1 MNPGGEREMFEGM
14 RLAPFSLLLGLALV
28 PAAQATS
35 VNAVPDARPQ
45 SAVVD
50 LTGTLSEQDKQSIQ
64 ADAERGRSGGELYV
78 AVIDTTDGEPPRSYA
93 TRLFNRL
100 ALDTKTRNRGVLL
113 MAALSDRKA
122 EIIVGDGYAG
132 SVTAVTDRIM
142 SNVVVANFRQRN
154 PQGAMVKG
162 ARELVDQVLLAA
174 PSRGAAS
181 ETPASGGTTQAST
194 AQPYRNPPSR
204 SDSASAPSEPPGLW
218 QQVENVADRNPLPFW
233 GGLGGTGLL
242 AFVGTRRYLRYRPR
256 KCGNCQQ
263 RMVLLGEAEDDEH
276 LTSSERKEESLGS
289 VDYDIWMC
297 PDCESTLKL
306 DYGALFTRYSKCKQC
321 KAKTL
326 HTSTTTI
333 SPATEY
339 STGLARV
346 EEDCRHCSYR
356 NSYTRTIPRKP
367 RSTSSSSSSS
377 SRSSSSSSR
386 GGGSSS
392 GRGSSGSW

>member
-1 MNPGGEREMFEGM
+1 MFEGM
-14 RLAPFSLLLGLALV
+14 RLAPCSLLFWLALV
-28 PAAQATS
+28 PVAQATS
-35 VNAVPDARPQ
+35 VNVVPDARPH

-50 LTGTLSEQDKQSIQ
+50 LTGTLSEQDKQQIQ

-78 AVIDTTDGEPPRSYA
+78 AVIDTTDGEQARSYA

-100 ALDTKTRNRGVLL
+100 GLDDETRNRGVLL

-122 EIIVGDGYAG
+122 EIIVGDGYDD

-142 SNVVVANFRQRN
+142 RNVVVAHFRETN

-174 PSRGAAS
+174 PSRGAS
-181 ETPASGGTTQAST
+181 STTQPS
-194 AQPYRNPPSR
+194 PNPSSL
-204 SDSASAPSEPPGLW
+204 SDSTSAPRKQPALW
-218 QQVENVADRNPLPFW
+218 QRVENVADGNPLPFW

-242 AFVGTRRYLRYRPR
+242 AFMGTRRYLRNRPR
-256 KCGNCQQ
+256 TCGTCQQ
-263 RMVLLGEAEDDEH
+263 QMVRLGEYADDKY
-276 LTSSERKEESLGS
+276 LTSGEQKEESLGS

-297 PDCESTLKL
+297 SGCKNTLKL
-306 DYGALFTRYSKCKQC
+306 RYGAFFTSYSKCRQC
-321 KAKTL
+321 NSKTL

-333 SPATEY
+333 SAATEH

-356 NSYTRTIPRKP
+356 NSYTRTIPRVT
-367 RSTSSSSSSS
+367 RSSSS
-377 SRSSSSSSR
+377 SSSSSSR

>member
-1 MNPGGEREMFEGM
+1 MFAGM
-14 RLAPFSLLLGLALV
+14 RLAPCSLLLWLALV
-28 PAAQATS
+28 PVAQATS

-50 LTGTLSEQDKQSIQ
+50 LTETLSEQDKRTIQ

-78 AVIDTTDGEPPRSYA
+78 AVIDTTDGEQPRAYA

-100 ALDTKTRNRGVLL
+100 GLDDKTRNRGVLL

-122 EIIVGDGYAG
+122 EIIVGDGYAD

-142 SNVVVANFRQRN
+142 SNVVVANFRRGN
-154 PQGAMVKG
+154 PRGAMVEG
-162 ARELVDQVLLAA
+162 ARALVDQVVLA
-174 PSRGAAS
+174 P
-181 ETPASGGTTQAST
+181 
-194 AQPYRNPPSR
+194 
-204 SDSASAPSEPPGLW
+204 PPGLL
-218 QQVENVADRNPLPFW
+218 QQVENVADDNPLPFW

-242 AFVGTRRYLRYRPR
+242 AFVGARRFLRNRPR
-256 KCGNCQQ
+256 KCGNCHEQ
-263 RMVLLGEAEDDEH
+263 MVRLGEHADDKF
-276 LTSSERKEESLGS
+276 LTSGERKEESLGS

-297 PDCESTLKL
+297 HGCKNTLKL
-306 DYGALFTRYSKCKQC
+306 RYGALFTSYSKCRQC
-321 KAKTL
+321 RAKTL

-333 SPATEY
+333 THATEY

-346 EEDCRHCSYR
+346 EEDCRHCSHR
-356 NSYTRTIPRKP
+356 NSYTRTIPRVT
-367 RSTSSSSSSS
+367 RSSSSSSG
-377 SRSSSSSSR
+377 SSSSR

>member
-1 MNPGGEREMFEGM
+1 MFEGM
-14 RLAPFSLLLGLALV
+14 RLAPFSLLLGLAFV
-28 PAAQATS
+28 PVAQAIP
-35 VNAVPDARPQ
+35 VHAVPDARPQ

-50 LTGTLSEQDKQSIQ
+50 LTGTLSTQDKQTIQ
-64 ADAERGRSGGELYV
+64 ADAERGLSGGELYV
-78 AVIDTTDGEPPRSYA
+78 AVIDTTEGEPPRAYA

-100 ALDTKTRNRGVLL
+100 RLDNRTRNRGVLL

-122 EIIVGDGYAG
+122 EIIVGDGYAD

-142 SNVVVANFRQRN
+142 SNVVVAHFREQS

-162 ARELVDQVLLAA
+162 ARALVDEVLLAA
-174 PSRGAAS
+174 PSRTASPS
-181 ETPASGGTTQAST
+181 ETPGSAGAAQAT
-194 AQPYRNPPSR
+194 RLRQWP
-204 SDSASAPSEPPGLW
+204 DSPSEPQGLW
-218 QQVENVADRNPLPFW
+218 QQVENVADGNPLTFW

-242 AFVGTRRYLRYRPR
+242 AFAGARRYLRNRPR
-256 KCGNCQQ
+256 KCGNCHQQ
-263 RMVLLGEAEDDEH
+263 MVRLGEAEDDSH
-276 LTSSERKEESLGS
+276 LTSGEQKEESLGS

-297 PDCESTLKL
+297 PNCQNTLKL
-306 DYGALFTRYSKCKQC
+306 RYGALFTSYSKCPQC
-321 KAKTL
+321 DAKTL

-333 SPATEY
+333 SHATEY

-356 NSYTRTIPRKP
+356 NSYTRTIPRIS

-377 SRSSSSSSR
+377 SSGG